1 MAHLRILQIS
11 AECTP
16 FAKTGGLADVSAAL
30 SRYLAAAGHD
40 VRLVVPLYKRVKERG
55 TELRPVAGLQDLK
68 VELGGRAQ
76 WFSIWEAAAPRSS
89 APVWFVR
96 APQYFER
103 EGLYTQDADEAQRFL
118 LLTHAA
124 LLACQ
129 HSNWAPHIVHAH
141 DWHAALAPL
150 LLRTHYA
157 WDRLFQ
163 ATRSVLSIHNLAYQ
177 GVYPASMVDELGL
190 ANERHLLHQDHLKQG
205 RFSYLES
212 GILWADGLST
222 VSETY
227 AREIQTEEHGVG
239 LQGLLRTRSERLK
252 GIVNGIDADEW
263 DPASDPRIPHH
274 YSAKKLAGKAK
285 MKAALLERVKLPG
298 TKSAPVFGIVS
309 RLTAQKGFELV
320 HDAFSVFLRRED
332 MRLVVLGSGEK
343 RYEDFFAWLVQ
354 TFPDKVAYLQSYDEE
369 LSHWIE
375 AGSDVFLMPSRYEP
389 CGLNQMYSQRYGTV
403 PVVRRTGGLA
413 DTVVNWDPAT
423 QSGTGFVFDRFDAQS
438 FYQAVERSFGVWRD
452 QGAWKQLMLNG
463 MGVDY
468 SWERRIGQYVE
479 LYHSL
484 ASVRR

>member
-1 MAHLRILQIS
+1 MTPLRILQIS

-55 TELRPVAGLQDLK
+55 TALRPVDGLQDLK
-68 VELGGRAQ
+68 VELGGRTQ
-76 WFSIWEAAAPRSS
+76 WFSIWEADAPRSD

-96 APQYFER
+96 APQYYER

-124 LLACQ
+124 LLSCQ
-129 HSNWAPHIVHAH
+129 HTGWAPHVVHAH
-141 DWHAALAPL
+141 DWHAGLAPL

-157 WDRLFQ
+157 WDRLFHE
-163 ATRSVLSIHNLAYQ
+163 ARSVLSIHNLGYQ
-177 GVYPASMVDELGL
+177 GAYPATMVDELGL

-205 RFSYLES
+205 RFGFLES
-212 GILWADGLST
+212 GILWADMLST

-227 AREIQTEEHGVG
+227 AKEIQTDEHGAG
-239 LQGLLRTRSERLK
+239 LQGLLRSRSDRLK

-274 YSAKKLAGKAK
+274 YSAKRMAGKAK
-285 MKAALLERVKLPG
+285 MKAALLERLKLPAA
-298 TKSAPVFGIVS
+298 KDAPVFGIVS

-320 HDAFSVFLRRED
+320 HDALSVFLRRED
-332 MRLVVLGSGEK
+332 MRLVVLGSGEE
-343 RYEDFFAWLVQ
+343 RYEKFFEWLVR
-354 TFPDKVAYLQSYDEE
+354 TFPEKVAYVQSYDEE
-369 LSHWIE
+369 MSHWIE

-413 DTVVNWDPAT
+413 DTVANWDPAT
-423 QSGTGFVFDRFDAQS
+423 RAGTGFVFDRFDAQS
-438 FYQAVERSFGVWRD
+438 FYGALERVFAAWRD
-452 QGAWKQLMLNG
+452 QEGWKRLVQNG
-463 MGVDY
+463 MALDW

-479 LYHSL
+479 LYRSL
-484 ASVRR
+484 PALRR